1 MADFFA
7 IGKLTGCFGVKGYL
21 KLQVL
26 THSPERLRKLKKV
39 LLGLTTENLLELT
52 VEDVLFHQ
60 RSTVLK
66 FQGIDDRTVAERY
79 VGQFLFVREANV
91 VKPPKGSFFVHDLI
105 GCRVLSENGKQL
117 GVIEDVMKM
126 PSQDIWTIRQGSQ
139 VKLIP
144 AVKDF
149 ILKVDIENRTV
160 VVRTIEGLLEE

>member
-1 MADFFA
+1 MADLFA

-39 LLGLTTENLLELT
+39 FLGLTTEHLLELT

-66 FQGIDDRTVAERY
+66 FQGIDDRTAAERY
-79 VGQFLFVREANV
+79 IGHYLFVAEANV

-105 GCRVLSENGKQL
+105 GCRVLSEDGKQL
-117 GVIEDVMKM
+117 GCIEDVMKM
-126 PSQDIWTIRQGSQ
+126 PSQDIWTIRQGGQ

-149 ILKVDIENRTV
+149 ILKVDIENHTV